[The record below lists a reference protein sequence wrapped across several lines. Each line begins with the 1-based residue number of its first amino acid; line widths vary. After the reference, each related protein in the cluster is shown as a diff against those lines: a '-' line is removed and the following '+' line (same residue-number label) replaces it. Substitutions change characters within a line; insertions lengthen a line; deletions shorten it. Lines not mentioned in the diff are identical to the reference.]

1 MFKMLQGKNIN
12 LRVIEKE
19 DLPVLVEW
27 YNNPKFFD
35 KYNPLWQTSRLE
47 MEQKIENRNPSETR
61 TLIIEKK
68 DGNKIGCIMYFNVI
82 WDGIGKLTTIGFSL
96 IPNERRKG
104 YGTEAAQILVD
115 FLFLSK
121 EIPCIQAT
129 THINN
134 IASQRVLEKVGFK
147 KEGTIR
153 KRFYIR
159 GEWSDQHIF
168 SILREEWKEPK
179 ILK

>member
-1 MFKMLQGKNIN
+1 MLQGNSVN
-12 LRVIEKE
+12 LRVMEKE
-19 DLPVLVEW
+19 DLPILVEW

-35 KYNPLWQTSRLE
+35 EYNPLWQTSRME
-47 MEQKIENRNPSETR
+47 MEKKIENRNPSETR
-61 TLIIEKK
+61 TFIVEKK
-68 DGNKIGCIMYFNVI
+68 DGNKIGYIMYFNVI
-82 WDGIGKLTTIGFSL
+82 WDGIGKLTTIAFSL
-96 IPNERRKG
+96 IPTERGKG

-115 FLFLSK
+115 FLFLTK

-129 THINN
+129 AHIKN

-147 KEGTIR
+147 REGTIR

-159 GEWSDQHIF
+159 GEWPDQLLF